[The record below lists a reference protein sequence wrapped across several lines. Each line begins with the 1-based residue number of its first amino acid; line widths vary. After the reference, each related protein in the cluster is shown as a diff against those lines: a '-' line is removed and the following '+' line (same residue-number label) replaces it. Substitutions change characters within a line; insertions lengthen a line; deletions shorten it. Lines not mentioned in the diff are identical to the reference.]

1 MNEKEFLEKFTT
13 KKLPEFTASAVDL
26 INLFKKLPVKDTATQ
41 DPDSKEKGLAIKNL
55 IDKRLKEHGT
65 SLKQL
70 SKDSGD
76 QYIFGEYKTTIN
88 CLGIFELKDK
98 WFTYTADERQNE
110 WFGGP
115 YTYYGV
121 IYAFALKAGISDW
134 FDDYEFNTKEKEI
147 FVKNHFNSLINLKT
161 YLANEE
167 KKND

>member
-1 MNEKEFLEKFTT
+1 MNEKEFLEKFTD
-13 KKLPEFTASAVDL
+13 KKSPEFTASAVDL
-26 INLFKKLPVKDTATQ
+26 INLFEKLPVKDTATQ

-76 QYIFGEYKTTIN
+76 EYIFGEYKMTIN

-121 IYAFALKAGISDW
+121 IYAFAMKAGISDW

-147 FVKNHFNSLINLKT
+147 FIKNHFNSLINLKK